1 MYYTFQS
8 TVLPGIITA
17 IAAYL
22 LGSISFSIIFTRLY
36 AGHADIRDM
45 GSGNAGATNVM
56 RSVGKRP
63 AILTFLC
70 DFLKCAISIA
80 ICREVFCY
88 FGALSGFVETDLAL
102 LSWYGSYVAGISCL
116 IGHIYPVYYGFRGG
130 KGVVT
135 CAAMVALIDWRAFV
149 IEILIFIVLFAKTRM
164 VSVGSIVALSLH
176 PVVTFLVTFFLDYK
190 TGMISK
196 WGERPGIAYVV
207 ASTVFALISASL
219 TVIKHLPNIKRI
231 LNGTESQLLF

>member
-1 MYYTFQS
+1 MYYSFEA
-8 TVLPGIITA
+8 TVLPGVITA

-22 LGSISFSIIFTRLY
+22 LGSISFSIIFTRMY
-36 AGHADIRDM
+36 ADHADIRDM

-56 RSVGKRP
+56 RSVGRRP
-63 AILTFLC
+63 AILTFIC
-70 DFLKCAISIA
+70 DFLKCAISIV
-80 ICREVFCY
+80 IGQEVFRY
-88 FGALSGFVETDLAL
+88 FGSMFGVAETDLAIL
-102 LSWYGSYVAGISCL
+102 AWYGSYVAGIMCL
-116 IGHIYPVYYGFRGG
+116 VGHIYPIYYGFRGG

-149 IEILIFIVLFAKTRM
+149 IEILIFIVLFLKTRM

-190 TGMISK
+190 TGMVSM

-207 ASTVFALISASL
+207 ASTIFALIISFLSVL
-219 TVIKHLPNIKRI
+219 KHLPNIKRI
-231 LNGTESQLLF
+231 WNGTESQLFF